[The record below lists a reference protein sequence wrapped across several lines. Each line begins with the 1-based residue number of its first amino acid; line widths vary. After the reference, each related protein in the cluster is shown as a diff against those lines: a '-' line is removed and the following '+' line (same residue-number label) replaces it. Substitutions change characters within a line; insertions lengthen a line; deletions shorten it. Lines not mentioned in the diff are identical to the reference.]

1 MSKSV
6 VSMGPHWAH
15 LALPHPSSPTT
26 DPFIDAPLVEFVL
39 TDGNGSWDK
48 PPGGGNYQMHCVGFH
63 SLSHGSLHRISTPR
77 VLVITDLD
85 DTLVGDDDATLNFTE
100 WWRSTGAAT
109 GGRLVYNTGRA
120 LDLFLD
126 LLESKSHCLP
136 EPDMLISAVGT
147 KIYSKTPEGSWAEDI
162 QYGNRLSAEWNLDSV
177 REVAYKAMAMV
188 GKDAMHFRPPHE
200 MNEYKVTAAVLN
212 RELPNVLQSI
222 KEDLSSKGVEHRAVV
237 SGKGDWRF
245 VDLVP
250 KLAGKAAAM
259 AHVREVLGFLPEE
272 TVACGDSGNDRDML
286 EAAHHAIVVGNA
298 QEDLMAWA
306 KEAQGKSGAPLVV
319 DAWRARGVLE
329 GLKRLGFR
337 E

>member
-6 VSMGPHWAH
+6 VSLGPQWAH
-15 LALPHPSSPTT
+15 LVLPQTPSFNSS
-26 DPFIDAPLVEFVL
+26 IDAPILEFAI

-48 PPGGGNYQMHCVGFH
+48 PSNGSNYQVHLPGSY
-63 SLSHGSLHRISTPR
+63 SLAHGTLRRIPTPR

-85 DTLVGDDDATLNFTE
+85 DTLVGDDEATLNFTE
-100 WWRSTGAAT
+100 WWRSTGGPA

-120 LDLFLD
+120 LQLFLE
-126 LLESKSHCLP
+126 LLETKTHCLP

-147 KIYSKTPEGSWAEDI
+147 KIYSKTPEGSWAEDMA
-162 QYGNRLSAEWNLDSV
+162 YGSRLSAGWNLDSV
-177 REVAYKAMAMV
+177 RDGAYKALVKV

-200 MNEYKVTAAVLN
+200 MNEYKVTAGVLYAVL
-212 RELPNVLQSI
+212 PHVLQSI
-222 KEDLSSKGVEHRAVV
+222 EEDMSSKGMEYRAVV

-259 AHVREVLGFLPEE
+259 AHVREVLGFDPEE

-306 KEAQGKSGAPLVV
+306 RESQGRSGAPLVV
-319 DAWRARGVLE
+319 DAWRAHGVLE
-329 GLKRLGFR
+329 GLERLGFK